1 MKKLIKYF
9 AFSFSKLWICLPRQI
24 GRGFFSLLG
33 YFWFDI
39 LRLRRKLILQN
50 IAVAFPDM
58 PMAEKIQLGRTCL
71 IRNTG
76 QVSDLISVPAMDK
89 KWIEANVLFSGLEHL
104 DAALKEGKGVY
115 LLASH
120 LGSPDLIINAL
131 QINGYPIHLISKKF
145 KSQTLSDFWF
155 MMRGAQGVQFIEAHS
170 DRTGF
175 DILRA
180 IRQKEI
186 VIFVLDQHMGRPY
199 GVKTKFFGKEAGTAY
214 GLALFSLKTKSP
226 VVPICA
232 FETDDGRLHIE
243 FEQKL
248 DLQEKISEN
257 KDETIKGLTQLFTDQ
272 IEKMVR
278 RHPKEW
284 IWMHRRWKNT
294 ADLE

>member
-1 MKKLIKYF
+1 MKKLMKFLAFKF
-9 AFSFSKLWICLPRQI
+9 AQIWVLIPRQW

-33 YFWFDI
+33 CFWFDF
-39 LRLRRKLILQN
+39 LRLRRRLILEN
-50 IAVAFPDM
+50 ISVAFPEM
-58 PMAEKIQLGRTCL
+58 LLEEKVKLGRTCL

-76 QVSDLISVPAMDK
+76 QVSDLISVPAMSR
-89 KWIEANVLFSGLEHL
+89 KWIEQNVLFSGVEHL
-104 DAALKEGKGVY
+104 QNALAEGKGVY
-115 LLASH
+115 LLGSH

-131 QINGYPIHLISKKF
+131 QLTGFPIHLISKKF
-145 KSQTLSDFWF
+145 KSKVLNDFWF
-155 MMRGAQGVQFIEAHS
+155 MMRGSQGVQFIEAHS

-199 GVKTKFFGKEAGTAY
+199 GVKTTFFGKVAGTAY
-214 GLALFSLKTKSP
+214 GLALFALKTKSP

-232 FETDDGRLHIE
+232 FETEEGQLHIE

-248 DLQEKISEN
+248 DLQGKISDN